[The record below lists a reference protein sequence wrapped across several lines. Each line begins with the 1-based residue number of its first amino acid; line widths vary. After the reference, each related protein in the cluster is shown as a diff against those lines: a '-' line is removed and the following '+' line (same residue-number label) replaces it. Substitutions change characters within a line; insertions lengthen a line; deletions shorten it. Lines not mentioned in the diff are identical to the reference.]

1 MLISVFVGYNVFR
14 TAGNR
19 ATKFFERNSKRF
31 RDILQKY
38 MKRDG
43 SRFVPLH
50 HQIRILCIFRIAEL
64 TVMFTFYVLTGI
76 FATRIFIY
84 YSEDPTYEMTWMT
97 TFYFAVQTVTTVG
110 KLVLTLTRLCTTAD
124 SLTVSGLYQESHD
137 DSPNDTVLLHLITG
151 YGDLNE
157 ILPFELRW
165 FLVFYTTLGTAMVG
179 SVFAGM
185 ANLKS
190 ELNDIRRLYA
200 WKRREVSK
208 RLIEDMKGGNSMD
221 NKIDQYEFMVGSLLT
236 LNKIQPSDVAQI
248 MDQFR
253 ALAGEK
259 GYIMYSDANDLGL
272 SMDMISFQ
280 ENEHD
285 DMLHDFAA
293 VDLADHDRF

>member
-1 MLISVFVGYNVFR
+1 
-14 TAGNR
+14 
-19 ATKFFERNSKRF
+19 
-31 RDILQKY
+31 
-38 MKRDG
+38 
-43 SRFVPLH
+43 
-50 HQIRILCIFRIAEL
+50 
-64 TVMFTFYVLTGI
+64 
-76 FATRIFIY
+76 
-84 YSEDPTYEMTWMT
+84 
-97 TFYFAVQTVTTVG
+97 
-110 KLVLTLTRLCTTAD
+110 
-124 SLTVSGLYQESHD
+124 
-137 DSPNDTVLLHLITG
+137 
-151 YGDLNE
+151 
-157 ILPFELRW
+157 
-165 FLVFYTTLGTAMVG
+165 MVG